1 MRTYCIL
8 LVTLFVFL
16 ASACAF
22 GDEIIWQIGRSD
34 NDYSEFAIAGKLTAY
49 PKTFPTGVHFEIGK
63 SDPAKDWSYIQPG
76 GIDAWAGPGDHPSEI
91 VFNLEN
97 EPQGTYVLTIDLVD
111 LHGGYGS
118 SLQIST
124 NNSPQLFDLDPGAN
138 EEALHNPKKGVERIL
153 QVYVLG
159 GYLRKGKNTIVISP
173 AGRSWALYDCVTFS
187 TCTNPPKDMTTLTFS
202 PTFLFKNTDSGLKQ
216 IMKASVDVFK
226 DQSSIKTVLTSE
238 KGWSVEQT
246 FSNLAFGRQE
256 LEIETPVVTQQQNVH
271 VKVFIGDE
279 TFEADSV
286 LSPQKQW
293 KIYLMPSTHFDL
305 GYTDIQDRVL
315 ELHRNNNDNALEWI
329 DKYPGFIWN
338 LEGSYLS
345 YDYLTNGKNKD
356 RFIAAAKNGSIGVQ
370 GFFGNE
376 LTGICSSEGLTRLV
390 DYVDVLRNEYGIE
403 SDCAMETDV
412 PTMVA
417 TIPMILNGHGI
428 KYLSHGIN
436 ATRARSEQDMLST
449 PHYWQSPDGSKVLMW
464 KTWGYGLSGALT
476 GAGESGNL
484 TYTHKRVNEH
494 LSGYVNRTDYPFD
507 AMLMHGGYADNCPNT
522 AALVKVPAEWNSK
535 YAYPKFIFCKG
546 TEFFKYIE
554 ANFAKDLKTE
564 TGDGGVWWEDGAASS
579 ALETARNRKAK
590 TDLISAEKLAVLCGK
605 EYQEETKAQFDEAWR
620 NVLLYDEH
628 TWGAGG
634 SIDAPEDEGVLAQWA
649 VKKSFADRAAAQSA
663 DLLFK
668 VIDRFCSEI
677 PAEKG
682 DCIVINSSGWARS
695 ENVTTKPW
703 SSWNSTALAD
713 SVPAVGYKVL
723 HKPEIIRSPYGK
735 SDNILEN
742 KYYKII
748 FDKDSGA
755 ITSIFDKELQRELVD
770 STNYQ
775 LNEFLYTTLPK
786 NCEVVNMGM
795 PKVDVKIE
803 RCSAISLHE
812 SARHGGQSMSVDY
825 KAPKAKRL
833 ITSVIL
839 YDDQKRIDFENDLDK
854 EANLEKEAGYFAFPF
869 AFKNPEIRIEIPNGV
884 IRPEADQFKAA
895 CRDWYCVDQF
905 MTISDGSASVV
916 LSPIDSPLI
925 TLQDI
930 NRGQWYDH
938 IKIENG
944 NVFGYVFNN
953 YWFTNYKASQEGKL
967 KFRFSMTSGKSFTD
981 AQAKKFAEEAQNPLI
996 VEFIRQENKGTAV
1009 TTQGYLQ
1016 VDSKSVVLQAMKP
1029 ARFTSGTVIR
1039 LREMNGANSNA
1050 KLTVSNKIPFKR
1062 AWLCNL
1068 AEDKQSELKVNKGT
1082 IEVPCKALGLTTVL
1096 LEN

>member
-16 ASACAF
+16 TCACAF
-22 GDEIIWQIGRSD
+22 GDEIIWQIGQCD
-34 NDYSEFAIAGKLTAY
+34 NDYSDFAIAGNVTAY
-49 PKTFPTGVHFEIGK
+49 PKTFPNGVHFEIGK
-63 SDPAKDWSYIQPG
+63 SDPAKDWCYIQPG
-76 GIDAWAGPGDHPSEI
+76 GIDAWAGPGEHNSEI
-91 VFNLEN
+91 VFNMEN

-118 SLQIST
+118 SLQILT

-153 QVYVLG
+153 QVYVQG

-173 AGRSWALYDCVTFS
+173 AGRSWALYDSVTFS
-187 TCTNPPKDMTTLTFS
+187 TCTNPPKDITSLDFN
-202 PTFLFKNTDSGLKQ
+202 PTFLFKNTSSGLKQ
-216 IMKASVDVFK
+216 VMKASVDVFK

-246 FSNLAFGRQE
+246 FSNLAFGRQD
-256 LEIETPVVTQQQNVH
+256 LEIEAPVVTEQQKVH
-271 VKVFIGDE
+271 VKIFSGDD
-279 TFEADSV
+279 TFEGDSV

-315 ELHRNNNDNALEWI
+315 ELHRKNNDNALEWI
-329 DKYPGFIWN
+329 DKYPGFVWN
-338 LEGSYLS
+338 LEGSYLF
-345 YDYLTNGKNKD
+345 YDYLVNGQDKEQ
-356 RFIAAAKNGSIGVQ
+356 FIAAAKNGSIGVQ

-390 DYVDVLRNEYGIE
+390 DYVDVLRNKYGIE
-403 SDCAMETDV
+403 SDCAMETDI

-417 TIPMILNGHGI
+417 TVPMVLAGHGI

-476 GAGESGNL
+476 GAGESGSL
-484 TYTHKRVNEH
+484 SYTHKRVNEH

-522 AALVKVPAEWNSK
+522 AALVKIPAEWNSK

-546 TEFFKYIE
+546 SEFFKYIE
-554 ANFAKDLKTE
+554 ANFAKDLKTA

-579 ALETARNRKAK
+579 AFETAQNRKAK
-590 TDLISAEKLAVLCGK
+590 NDLITAEKLAVICGK
-605 EYQEETKAQFDEAWR
+605 EYQEETKAEFDEAWR

-634 SIDAPEDEGVLAQWA
+634 SIDAPEDKGVLAQWA
-649 VKKSFADRAAAQSA
+649 VKKSFADRAANQSA
-663 DLLFK
+663 NLLNK
-668 VIDRFCSEI
+668 TVDQFCI
-677 PAEKG
+677 GIHAEEMQL
-682 DCIVINSSGWARS
+682 IAINPSGWNRS
-695 ENVTTKPW
+695 ENVITSPEGWDTLRLVESIP
-703 SSWNSTALAD
+703 AL
-713 SVPAVGYKVL
+713 GYKVL
-723 HKPEIIRSPYGK
+723 PQPTLIK
-735 SDNILEN
+735 STPKNPDNILEN
-742 KYYKII
+742 RYYKIT
-748 FDKDSGA
+748 FNKESGS
-755 ITSIFDKELQRELVD
+755 ITSIYDKELKRELVD
-770 STNYQ
+770 STIYQ
-775 LNEFLYTTLPK
+775 LNEFLYTTTSK
-786 NCEVVNMGM
+786 NSQVVNMGY
-795 PKVDVKIE
+795 PKVEMNIE
-803 RCSAISLHE
+803 RCSAISLDE
-812 SARHGGQSMSVDY
+812 SLKHGDQWMVVSY
-825 KAPKAKRL
+825 KAPKAKSL
-833 ITSVIL
+833 KSSVIL
-839 YDDQKRIDFENDLDK
+839 YDDQKRIDFDNDMDK

-869 AFKNPEIRIEIPNGV
+869 AFKNPEIRIEIPDGV
-884 IRPEADQFKAA
+884 IRPEVDQIKAA

-905 MTISDGSASVV
+905 MTISDGSAAVV
-916 LSPIDSPLI
+916 LSPIDSPLV

-930 NRGQWYDH
+930 NRGQWREH

-944 NVFGYVFNN
+944 NVFAYVFNN
-953 YWFTNYKASQEGKL
+953 YWFTNYKASQSGNL
-967 KFRFSMTSGKSFTD
+967 RFRFSMTSGKSFTD
-981 AQAKKFAEEAQNPLI
+981 AQAKRFAEVVQNPLI
-996 VEFIRQENKGTAV
+996 VNILLNGSKGTGEA
-1009 TTQGYLQ
+1009 THSYLK
-1016 VDSKSVVLQAMKP
+1016 VDSKNVVLQAMKP
-1029 ARFTSGTVIR
+1029 ARFTNGTVIR
-1039 LREMNGANSNA
+1039 LREMNGETSKV
-1050 KLTVSNKIPFKR
+1050 KLTVSDIPAKR

-1068 AEDKQSELKVNKGT
+1068 AEDKLSELKINQDT